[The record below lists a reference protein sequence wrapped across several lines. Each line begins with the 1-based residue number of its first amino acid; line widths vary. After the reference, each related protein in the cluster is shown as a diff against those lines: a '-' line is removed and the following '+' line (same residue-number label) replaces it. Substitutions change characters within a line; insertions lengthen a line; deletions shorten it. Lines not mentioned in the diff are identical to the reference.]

1 MRFLPVF
8 LDLRERRVALVGA
21 GTAAA
26 NKLRLLQSAG
36 ANVRWYANGAESAKA
51 LIAGLPSGQVEV
63 SQVEVSQV
71 EISQVEVSQVE
82 VSQVEVSQ
90 VEVSVAD
97 PRQADFSEFVAVVSA
112 AGDGLDDEIAARA
125 RAHHVP
131 INVVDRADLSTFIFP
146 AIVDRGDVVV
156 AVGTGGASPVLARRL
171 RERIEALLPERVG
184 DLAALMGRFRQRVTQ
199 ARQGA
204 GTLRRFWERV
214 VDGPIGAA
222 ALRGHWRDAEAAL
235 MRAIERPDDAN
246 AQAGIVFLVGA
257 GPGDAD
263 LLTVR
268 ALQVLQDADII
279 FYDELVTAEI
289 LDRARRDAKRI
300 PVGRRSGRPGIGQD
314 AINERLAEAARQ
326 GLKVVRLKGGD
337 PFIFGRGG
345 EELDYLR
352 HAGIDVVVVPGVTAA
367 MGCAAEAGLPL
378 TFRNEATQLTFI
390 SAQHADGDAEI
401 AWSNYADPKT
411 TLVVYM
417 GLGKAASVRD
427 GLIAAGRAPGTPA
440 AVLVRG
446 TRKDSKYLV
455 GRLDEI
461 VVLAARAADGPGLV
475 VVGEAVARSD
485 IWRAAAERALE
496 EIAA

>member
-8 LDLRERRVALVGA
+8 LDVCGARVALVGS
-21 GTAAA
+21 GAAA
-26 NKLRLLQSAG
+26 VNKLRLLQSAG
-36 ANVRWYANGAESAKA
+36 AHVRWYASGAEITEK
-51 LIAGLPSGQVEV
+51 LIAGLASGQVE
-63 SQVEVSQV
+63 
-71 EISQVEVSQVE
+71 I
-82 VSQVEVSQ
+82 
-90 VEVSVAD
+90 SVAD

-125 RAHHVP
+125 RIHNVP
-131 INVVDRADLSTFIFP
+131 TNVVDRPDLSTFIFP

-171 RERIEALLPERVG
+171 RERIEGLLPARIG
-184 DLAALMGRFRQRVTQ
+184 DFAALMGRFRQRVAQ
-199 ARQGA
+199 AKIDV
-204 GTLRRFWERV
+204 RRFWEQV

-222 ALRGHWRDAEAAL
+222 ALGGRWRDAETAL
-235 MRAIERPDDAN
+235 ERALDSPNDTRS
-246 AQAGIVFLVGA
+246 QSGIVFLVGA

-279 FYDELVTAEI
+279 FYDELVTDEI
-289 LDRARRDAKRI
+289 LDRARRDAKRVS
-300 PVGRRSGRPGIGQD
+300 VGRRSGRPGIGQD
-314 AINERLAEAARQ
+314 AINERLAEAARR

-352 HAGIDVVVVPGVTAA
+352 QAGIEVVVVPGVTAA

-378 TFRNEATQLTFI
+378 TLRNEATQLTFI
-390 SAQHADGDAEI
+390 SAQHAEGDAEI
-401 AWSNYADPKT
+401 AWSNYTDPKM

-417 GLGKAASVRD
+417 GLGKASAVRD
-427 GLIAAGRAPGTPA
+427 GLTAAGREPSTPV

-461 VVLAARAADGPGLV
+461 AALAALAGDGPGLL
-475 VVGEAVARSD
+475 VVGQAVARSD
-485 IWRAAAERALE
+485 VWRAAAERLIQSAE
-496 EIAA
+496 RAA